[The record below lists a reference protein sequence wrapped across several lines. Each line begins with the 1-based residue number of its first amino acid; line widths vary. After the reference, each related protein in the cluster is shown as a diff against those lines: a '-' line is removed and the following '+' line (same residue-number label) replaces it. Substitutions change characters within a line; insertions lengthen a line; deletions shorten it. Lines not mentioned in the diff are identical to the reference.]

1 MGSATSAETNEAG
14 DVGSMGVGVV
24 TAFGHR
30 LQGRLPRDPG
40 SASLRRATRAA
51 IVIPAAFAFSKI
63 ALGDVQVTTFVA
75 FGCFALLVMSDFG
88 GPRRS
93 RAAAYLTMTA
103 VGAALVTLGT
113 IASPVAWVAALIMF
127 LVGFCI
133 QFSGVFGG
141 YVSAGQTALLL
152 SFVLAVS
159 VPAPVGAIG
168 SRLSGWLIA
177 GAVSTLAGV
186 FFWPRFERLAL
197 RSKAADACRALAALV
212 KVQREAPQ
220 DSAGVEAAARE
231 AVAGLKRQYAAT
243 PKRPAGPTRRDR
255 AFVEML
261 SLLERALAFATGYF
275 RPQPG
280 WLHPCIK
287 EGNELA
293 AYVVRTFQGSADV
306 LAGGAPPDLRALDA
320 ARLAHR
326 QALDRWAEQALRT
339 GTATEDVLAGLDA
352 DHGLRVISYVA
363 LAIGANSVI
372 SAGGEVGDGVPLPA
386 GTPLEGRTRPL
397 IRIARTVGAQLTPSS
412 AVLHQSLR
420 VGIGLGL
427 AVLLARL
434 LRLDH
439 AFWVVLGTLS
449 VLRSNAFG
457 TGRTTL
463 QALMGTV
470 IGFAVGAVF
479 TVLVGA
485 TSPVLWIALPVA
497 VFLATYAAGAIGFM
511 VGQAAFTVLVIIL
524 FNLISPIGWRVGL
537 ARIEDVAVGV
547 GISIVTALLL
557 WPRGA
562 RGELVTT
569 LARLYRATAAFLAGS
584 FDRVLEAESSQ
595 DVAAARRLAVRA
607 RDRAGEAFGQFL
619 NERGSKPLDP
629 ENAAF
634 LLAAGTNAIIVGDL
648 LNVVADMGYQT
659 DGASN
664 GASDLLAQTQLMLA
678 GFLRLADRLES
689 TPSALLSGARVS
701 DATLREVAL
710 SWLSRWRDGLAEARP
725 AIATVIAGEWI
736 KQLGELETDLDGP
749 VAQATEVA
757 RVPWWR

>member
-1 MGSATSAETNEAG
+1 LIETERE
-14 DVGSMGVGVV
+14 
-24 TAFGHR
+24 T
-30 LQGRLPRDPG
+30 PRD
-40 SASLRRATRAA
+40 
-51 IVIPAAFAFSKI
+51 VEN
-63 ALGDVQVTTFVA
+63 Q
-75 FGCFALLVMSDFG
+75 
-88 GPRRS
+88 
-93 RAAAYLTMTA
+93 
-103 VGAALVTLGT
+103 
-113 IASPVAWVAALIMF
+113 
-127 LVGFCI
+127 
-133 QFSGVFGG
+133 
-141 YVSAGQTALLL
+141 
-152 SFVLAVS
+152 
-159 VPAPVGAIG
+159 
-168 SRLSGWLIA
+168 
-177 GAVSTLAGV
+177 
-186 FFWPRFERLAL
+186 
-197 RSKAADACRALAALV
+197 
-212 KVQREAPQ
+212 
-220 DSAGVEAAARE
+220 EAAARA
-231 AVAGLKRQYAAT
+231 AVAAARRQYST
-243 PKRPAGPTRRDR
+243 TRNRPAGPTRRDR
-255 AFVEML
+255 AFVEL
-261 SLLERALAFATGYF
+261 LTLLERALSFATGPF
-275 RPQPG
+275 RLQPRRTEA
-280 WLHPCIK
+280 CIK
-287 EGNELA
+287 EGNQLA
-293 AYVVRTFQGSADV
+293 AAIVQTLEASAEV
-306 LAGGAPPDLRALDA
+306 LTGGAPPDLRALDA

-326 QALDRWAEQALRT
+326 QALDRWAEQALRA
-339 GTATEDVLAGLDA
+339 GTATEDVLSELDA

-397 IRIARTVGAQLTPSS
+397 IRVARTVSAQLTPSS

-562 RGELVTT
+562 RGELVST
-569 LARLYRATAAFLAGS
+569 LAGLYRATAAFLAPS
-584 FDRVLEAESSQ
+584 FDRVLEAQTTQ

-629 ENAAF
+629 ESAAF

-648 LNVVADMGYQT
+648 LNVVADMGYQA

-664 GASDLLAQTQLMLA
+664 GASELLAQTQLMLA

-736 KQLGELETDLDGP
+736 KQLGELETDLEGP
-749 VAQATEVA
+749 VSKAAEVS
-757 RVPWWR
+757 RIPWWR